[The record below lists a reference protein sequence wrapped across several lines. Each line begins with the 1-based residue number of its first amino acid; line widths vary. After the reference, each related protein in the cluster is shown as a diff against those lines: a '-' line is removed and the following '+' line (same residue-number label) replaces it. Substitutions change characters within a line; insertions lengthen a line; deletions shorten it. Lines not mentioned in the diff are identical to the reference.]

1 MGNLNDILNGM
12 TPISLDE
19 MSAVKLMNRVDTK
32 YVADDLT
39 VERLF
44 SLIKDDYFVQEIDG
58 KRVAAYDSV
67 YYDTADNHMY
77 IIHQD
82 KKLKRDKLRVR
93 NYVDTGTFFCEVKHK
108 NNHGRTKKKR
118 IEVGEKVFEEL
129 KSDEKVREFVEKE
142 LPSSSPR
149 ARTVANCCGLPAPP
163 SWRPGSPSFER
174 ITVVNKG
181 KTERITVDF
190 NVRFHNFD
198 NGNDGGIAPLVVMEL
213 KRDGRCESV
222 FQKTLF
228 ELRVKPLSI
237 SKYCIGRA
245 LTDKTLKQNRF
256 KKKIIKLEKLKKLR
270 EYAVT
275 SNNAEL

>member
-1 MGNLNDILNGM
+1 MMIINDILNEM
-12 TPISLDE
+12 SPIGLDE

-39 VERLF
+39 VAKLF
-44 SLIKDDYFVQEIDG
+44 SLIKDEYYVQEIDG

-82 KKLKRDKLRVR
+82 KKLKRDKLRIR
-93 NYVDTGTFFCEVKHK
+93 NYVDTGNYFCEVKHK

-118 IEVGEKVFEEL
+118 IEVGEGVFLNL
-129 KSDEKVREFVEKE
+129 KSDAATREFVEKE
-142 LPSSSPR
+142 LP
-149 ARTVANCCGLPAPP
+149 TYDFDC
-163 SWRPGSPSFER
+163 FEKKLSTAFDR

-190 NVRFHNFD
+190 NVRFHNFE
-198 NGNDGGIAPLVVMEL
+198 NGNECGIAPLVIMEL
-213 KRDGRCESV
+213 KRDGQCDSF

-270 EYAVT
+270 EYAAT
-275 SNNAEL
+275 SNVTTDL

>member
-1 MGNLNDILNGM
+1 MMEHVNDILKDM

-39 VERLF
+39 VAKLF
-44 SLIKDDYFVQEIDG
+44 SLIKDDYYVQEING

-93 NYVDTGTFFCEVKHK
+93 NYVDTGNYFCEVKHK

-118 IEVGEKVFEEL
+118 IEVGASVFTDL
-129 KSDEKVREFVEKE
+129 KAEPAVREFVENQ
-142 LPSSSPR
+142 LPDYDFDGFVKKMS
-149 ARTVANCCGLPAPP
+149 TT
-163 SWRPGSPSFER
+163 FER
-174 ITVVNKG
+174 VTVVNKG
-181 KTERITVDF
+181 KTERITIDF
-190 NVRFHNFD
+190 NVRFHNFE
-198 NGNDGGIAPLVVMEL
+198 NGNDSGIAPLVIMEL
-213 KRDGRCESV
+213 KRDGQCESV

-228 ELRVKPLSI
+228 ELRVKPFSI

-245 LTDKTLKQNRF
+245 LTDKNLKQNRF
-256 KKKIIKLEKLKKLR
+256 KKKILKLEKLKKIR

-275 SNNAEL
+275 SDNAEL

>member
-1 MGNLNDILNGM
+1 MLSINDILNEM
-12 TPISLDE
+12 VPISLDE

-39 VERLF
+39 VAKLF
-44 SLIKDDYFVQEIDG
+44 SLIKEEYYVQEIEG
-58 KRVAAYDSV
+58 KRIAAYDSI
-67 YYDTADNHMY
+67 YYDTVDNHMY

-93 NYVDTGTFFCEVKHK
+93 NYVDTGNYFCEVKHK

-118 IEVGEKVFEEL
+118 IEVGENVFADL
-129 KSDEKVREFVEKE
+129 KSDEAVREFVENQ
-142 LPSSSPR
+142 LPDYDFDGFVKKLS
-149 ARTVANCCGLPAPP
+149 T
-163 SWRPGSPSFER
+163 SFER
-174 ITVVNKG
+174 VTVVNKG
-181 KTERITVDF
+181 KTERITIDF
-190 NVRFHNFD
+190 NVRFHNFE
-198 NGNDGGIAPLVVMEL
+198 NGNETGIAPLVIMEL
-213 KRDGRCESV
+213 KRDGRCESF

-228 ELRVKPLSI
+228 DMRVKPLSI

-270 EYAVT
+270 EYAIT
-275 SNNAEL
+275 SNYSAGV

>member
-1 MGNLNDILNGM
+1 MMPVFNDILREM
-12 TPISLDE
+12 TPISLDD

-39 VERLF
+39 VAKLF
-44 SLIKDDYFVQEIDG
+44 SLIKDDYYVQEIDG

-82 KKLKRDKLRVR
+82 KKLKRDKLRIR
-93 NYVDTGTFFCEVKHK
+93 NYVDTGNYFCEVKHK

-118 IEVGEKVFEEL
+118 IEVGAGVFADL
-129 KSDEKVREFVEKE
+129 KSDPEVREFVEKQ
-142 LPSSSPR
+142 LPDYNFDGFVKKLS
-149 ARTVANCCGLPAPP
+149 T
-163 SWRPGSPSFER
+163 SFDR
-174 ITVVNKG
+174 VTVVNKG
-181 KTERITVDF
+181 KTERITIDF

-198 NGNDGGIAPLVVMEL
+198 NGNESGIAPLIIMEL
-213 KRDGRCESV
+213 KRAGRCESI

-270 EYAVT
+270 EYAFTSAVT
-275 SNNAEL
+275 TEL

>member
-1 MGNLNDILNGM
+1 MLSVDDIVNAM
-12 TPISLDE
+12 SPISLDE

-32 YVADDLT
+32 YVAHDII
-39 VERLF
+39 VAKLF
-44 SLIKDDYFVQEIDG
+44 SLIKDEYFVQEIEG

-67 YYDTADNHMY
+67 YYDTEDNHMY

-82 KKLKRDKLRVR
+82 KKLKRDKLRIR
-93 NYVDTGTFFCEVKHK
+93 NYVDTGNYFCEVKHK

-118 IEVGEKVFEEL
+118 IEVGQEVFEDL
-129 KSDEKVREFVEKE
+129 RSDAATRAFVEKE
-142 LPSSSPR
+142 LPDYDFDGFVKKLS
-149 ARTVANCCGLPAPP
+149 T
-163 SWRPGSPSFER
+163 SFDR

-181 KTERITVDF
+181 KTERITIDF

-198 NGNDGGIAPLVVMEL
+198 NGNETGIAPLVIMEL
-213 KRDGRCESV
+213 KRDGRCES
-222 FQKTLF
+222 FFKKTLF

-256 KKKIIKLEKLKKLR
+256 KKKIIKLEKLKKIG
-270 EYAVT
+270 EYGITSDVT
-275 SNNAEL
+275 TNL

>member
-1 MGNLNDILNGM
+1 MIEAINEILLKM
-12 TPISLDE
+12 DSISLDE

-39 VERLF
+39 VAKLF
-44 SLIKDDYFVQEIDG
+44 SLIKDEYYVQEIDG
-58 KRVAAYDSV
+58 KRVAAYDSI
-67 YYDTADNHMY
+67 YYDTFDNHMY

-93 NYVDTGTFFCEVKHK
+93 NYVDTGNYFCEVKHK

-118 IEVGEKVFEEL
+118 IEVGENVFADL
-129 KSDEKVREFVEKE
+129 KSDPATREFVEKQ
-142 LPSSSPR
+142 LPDYDFDGFEKKLS
-149 ARTVANCCGLPAPP
+149 T
-163 SWRPGSPSFER
+163 SFER

-190 NVRFHNFD
+190 NVRFHNFE
-198 NGNDGGIAPLVVMEL
+198 NGNDEGIAPLVIMEL
-213 KRDGRCESV
+213 KRDGQCESF
-222 FQKTLF
+222 FQKMLF

-245 LTDKTLKQNRF
+245 MTDKTLKQNRF
-256 KKKIIKLEKLKKLR
+256 KKKLIKLDKLKKIR
-270 EYAVT
+270 EDVT
-275 SNNAEL
+275 TSISL

>member
-1 MGNLNDILNGM
+1 MKLNIDDIVNEM

-39 VERLF
+39 VRKLF
-44 SLIKDDYFVQEIDG
+44 SLIKDEYFVQEIDG
-58 KRVAAYDSV
+58 KRIAAYDSI
-67 YYDTADNHMY
+67 YYDTVDNHMY

-93 NYVDTGTFFCEVKHK
+93 NYVDTGNYFCEVKHK

-118 IEVGEKVFEEL
+118 IEVGENVFQDL
-129 KSDEKVREFVEKE
+129 KSDQAAREFVEKR
-142 LPSSSPR
+142 LPQYDFD
-149 ARTVANCCGLPAPP
+149 G
-163 SWRPGSPSFER
+163 FEKKLSTTFDR
-174 ITVVNKG
+174 VTIVNKG
-181 KTERITVDF
+181 KTERITIDY
-190 NVRFHNFD
+190 NVRFRNLE
-198 NGNDGGIAPLVVMEL
+198 NGNVSGMAPLVIMEL
-213 KRDGRCESV
+213 KRDGQCESF

-228 ELRVKPLSI
+228 ELRIKPLSI

-245 LTDKTLKQNRF
+245 MTDATLKQNRF
-256 KKKIIKLEKLKKLR
+256 KKKIIKIEKLKKIR

-275 SNNAEL
+275 TNYAKL

>member
-1 MGNLNDILNGM
+1 MMLTINDILNEM

-39 VERLF
+39 VTKLF
-44 SLIKDDYFVQEIDG
+44 SLIKDDYYVQEIDG
-58 KRVAAYDSV
+58 KRVAAYDSI
-67 YYDTADNHMY
+67 YYDTVDNHMY

-93 NYVDTGTFFCEVKHK
+93 NYVDTGTYFCEVKHK

-118 IEVGEKVFEEL
+118 VEVGENVFHDL
-129 KSDEKVREFVEKE
+129 KCDKKTREFVEKE
-142 LPSSSPR
+142 LPDYDFDGFEKKMS
-149 ARTVANCCGLPAPP
+149 T
-163 SWRPGSPSFER
+163 SFER

-190 NVRFHNFD
+190 NVRFHNFE
-198 NGNDGGIAPLVVMEL
+198 NGNDNGIAPLVVMEL
-213 KRDGRCESV
+213 KRDGRCESI

>member
-1 MGNLNDILNGM
+1 MLNINDILNEM

-39 VERLF
+39 VAKLF
-44 SLIKDDYFVQEIDG
+44 SLIKDEYYVQEIDG

-67 YYDTADNHMY
+67 YYDTVDNHMY

-93 NYVDTGTFFCEVKHK
+93 NYVDTGNYFCEVKHK

-118 IEVGEKVFEEL
+118 IEVGEKVFANL
-129 KSDEKVREFVEKE
+129 NGDPAVREFVENQ
-142 LPSSSPR
+142 LPDYDFDGFMKKLS
-149 ARTVANCCGLPAPP
+149 T
-163 SWRPGSPSFER
+163 SFER
-174 ITVVNKG
+174 VTVVNKG
-181 KTERITVDF
+181 KTERITIDY

-198 NGNDGGIAPLVVMEL
+198 NGNEAGIAPLVIMEL
-213 KRDGRCESV
+213 KRDGQCDSF

-228 ELRVKPLSI
+228 EMRVKSLSI

-270 EYAVT
+270 EYAIT
-275 SNNAEL
+275 STNAAGI

>member
-1 MGNLNDILNGM
+1 MMLTINDILNEM

-39 VERLF
+39 VTKLF
-44 SLIKDDYFVQEIDG
+44 SLIKDDYYVQEIDG
-58 KRVAAYDSV
+58 KRVAAYDSI
-67 YYDTADNHMY
+67 YYDTVDNHMY

-93 NYVDTGTFFCEVKHK
+93 NYVDTGTYFCEVKHK

-118 IEVGEKVFEEL
+118 VEVGENVFRDL
-129 KSDEKVREFVEKE
+129 KCDEKVREFVESQ
-142 LPSSSPR
+142 LPDYDFDGFVKKMS
-149 ARTVANCCGLPAPP
+149 T
-163 SWRPGSPSFER
+163 SFER

-190 NVRFHNFD
+190 NVRFHNFE
-198 NGNDGGIAPLVVMEL
+198 NGNDNGIAPLVVMEL
-213 KRDGRCESV
+213 KRDGRCESI

>member
-1 MGNLNDILNGM
+1 MMLTINDILNEM

-39 VERLF
+39 VTKLF
-44 SLIKDDYFVQEIDG
+44 SLIKDDYYVQEIDG
-58 KRVAAYDSV
+58 KRVAAYDSI
-67 YYDTADNHMY
+67 YYDTVDNHMY

-93 NYVDTGTFFCEVKHK
+93 NYVDTGTYFCEVKHK

-118 IEVGEKVFEEL
+118 VEVGENVFHDL
-129 KSDEKVREFVEKE
+129 KCDEKTREFVEKE
-142 LPSSSPR
+142 LHEYDFDGFEKKMS
-149 ARTVANCCGLPAPP
+149 T
-163 SWRPGSPSFER
+163 SFER

-190 NVRFHNFD
+190 NVRFHNFE
-198 NGNDGGIAPLVVMEL
+198 NGNDNGIAPLVVMEL
-213 KRDGRCESV
+213 KRDGRCESI

>member
-1 MGNLNDILNGM
+1 MKPLDDILNM
-12 TPISLDE
+12 MEPISLDD
-19 MSAVKLMNRVDTK
+19 MSAVKMMNRIDTK

-39 VERLF
+39 VNKLF
-44 SLIKDDYFVQEIDG
+44 ELIKDEYYVQEIDG
-58 KRVAAYDSV
+58 KRISAYDSV

-93 NYVDTGTFFCEVKHK
+93 NYVDTGTYFCEVKHK

-118 IEVGEKVFEEL
+118 IEVGEGVFADL
-129 KSDEKVREFVEKE
+129 KSDAATREFVENQ
-142 LPSSSPR
+142 LPTYDFDGFVKKLST
-149 ARTVANCCGLPAPP
+149 A
-163 SWRPGSPSFER
+163 FER
-174 ITVVNKG
+174 VTVVNKG
-181 KTERITVDF
+181 KTERITIDF
-190 NVRFHNFD
+190 NVRFHNFE
-198 NGNDGGIAPLVVMEL
+198 NGNECGIAPLVIIEL
-213 KRDGRCESV
+213 KRDGQCESF

-228 ELRVKPLSI
+228 DLRVKPLSI

-270 EYAVT
+270 EYAIT
-275 SNNAEL
+275 SNDAAGV

>member
-1 MGNLNDILNGM
+1 MLTINDILHEM

-39 VERLF
+39 VTKLF
-44 SLIKDDYFVQEIDG
+44 SLIKDDYYVQEIDG
-58 KRVAAYDSV
+58 KRVAAYDSI
-67 YYDTADNHMY
+67 YYDTVDNHMY

-93 NYVDTGTFFCEVKHK
+93 NYVDTGTYFCEVKHK

-118 IEVGEKVFEEL
+118 VEVGENVFHDL
-129 KSDEKVREFVEKE
+129 KCDEKVREFVENQ
-142 LPSSSPR
+142 LPDYNFDGFEKKMS
-149 ARTVANCCGLPAPP
+149 T
-163 SWRPGSPSFER
+163 SFER

-190 NVRFHNFD
+190 DVRFHNFE
-198 NGNDGGIAPLVVMEL
+198 NGNDSGIAPLVVMEL
-213 KRDGRCESV
+213 KRDGRCESI

-270 EYAVT
+270 EYAAT
-275 SNNAEL
+275 SDNAKL

>member
-1 MGNLNDILNGM
+1 MMLTINDILNEM

-39 VERLF
+39 VTKLF
-44 SLIKDDYFVQEIDG
+44 SLIKDDYYVQEIDG
-58 KRVAAYDSV
+58 KRVAAYDSI
-67 YYDTADNHMY
+67 YYDTVDNHMY

-93 NYVDTGTFFCEVKHK
+93 NYVDTGTYFCEVKHK

-118 IEVGEKVFEEL
+118 VEVGEDVFRDL
-129 KSDEKVREFVEKE
+129 KCDEKTREFVEKE
-142 LPSSSPR
+142 LPEYDFDGFEKKMS
-149 ARTVANCCGLPAPP
+149 T
-163 SWRPGSPSFER
+163 SFER

-190 NVRFHNFD
+190 NVRFHNFE
-198 NGNDGGIAPLVVMEL
+198 NGNDNGIAPLVVMEL
-213 KRDGRCESV
+213 KRDGRCESI

-228 ELRVKPLSI
+228 DLRVKPLSI

-245 LTDKTLKQNRF
+245 LTDKRLKQNRF

>member
-1 MGNLNDILNGM
+1 MMLNVNDIVNEM

-32 YVADDLT
+32 YVADDLI
-39 VERLF
+39 VSKLF
-44 SLIKDDYFVQEIDG
+44 SLIKDEYYVQEING

-67 YYDTADNHMY
+67 YYDTVDNHMY

-82 KKLKRDKLRVR
+82 KKLKRDKLRIR
-93 NYVDTGTFFCEVKHK
+93 NYVDTGNYFCEVKHK

-118 IEVGEKVFEEL
+118 IEVGRGVFEDL
-129 KSDEKVREFVEKE
+129 KSDAATRAFVEKE
-142 LPSSSPR
+142 LPDYDFDGFVKKLS
-149 ARTVANCCGLPAPP
+149 T
-163 SWRPGSPSFER
+163 SFDR

-181 KTERITVDF
+181 KTERITIDF

-198 NGNDGGIAPLVVMEL
+198 NGNETGIAPLVIMEL
-213 KRDGRCESV
+213 KRDGRCESF

-256 KKKIIKLEKLKKLR
+256 KKKIIKLEKLKKIG
-270 EYAVT
+270 EYGITSDVT
-275 SNNAEL
+275 TNL

>member
-1 MGNLNDILNGM
+1 MMLTINDILNEM

-39 VERLF
+39 VTKLF
-44 SLIKDDYFVQEIDG
+44 SLIKDDYYVQEIDE
-58 KRVAAYDSV
+58 KRVAAYDSI
-67 YYDTADNHMY
+67 YYDTVDNHMY

-93 NYVDTGTFFCEVKHK
+93 NYVDTGTYFCEVKHK

-118 IEVGEKVFEEL
+118 VEVGENVFHDL
-129 KSDEKVREFVEKE
+129 KCDEKTRGFVEKE
-142 LPSSSPR
+142 LPEYDFDGFEKKMS
-149 ARTVANCCGLPAPP
+149 T
-163 SWRPGSPSFER
+163 SFER

-190 NVRFHNFD
+190 NVRFHNFE
-198 NGNDGGIAPLVVMEL
+198 NGNDNGIAPLVVMEL
-213 KRDGRCESV
+213 KRDGRCESI

>member
-1 MGNLNDILNGM
+1 MMLNINDILNEM

-19 MSAVKLMNRVDTK
+19 MSAVKLMNRIDTK

-39 VERLF
+39 VAKLF
-44 SLIKDDYFVQEIDG
+44 SLIKDDYYVQEIDG
-58 KRVAAYDSV
+58 KRVAKYDSI
-67 YYDTADNHMY
+67 YYDTVDNHMY

-93 NYVDTGTFFCEVKHK
+93 NYVDTGTYFCEVKHK

-118 IEVGEKVFEEL
+118 IEVGENVFL
-129 KSDEKVREFVEKE
+129 DVKSDEKTREFVENQ
-142 LPSSSPR
+142 LPTYDFDGFMKKLS
-149 ARTVANCCGLPAPP
+149 T
-163 SWRPGSPSFER
+163 SFER
-174 ITVVNKG
+174 ITIVNKG
-181 KTERITVDF
+181 KTERITIDF
-190 NVRFHNFD
+190 NVRFHNFE
-198 NGNDGGIAPLVVMEL
+198 NGNDTGIAPLVIMEL
-213 KRDGRCESV
+213 KRDGQCESI
-222 FQKTLF
+222 FQKALF

-270 EYAVT
+270 EYAVA

>member
-1 MGNLNDILNGM
+1 MMLTINDILNEM

-39 VERLF
+39 VTKLF
-44 SLIKDDYFVQEIDG
+44 SLIKDDYYVQEIDG
-58 KRVAAYDSV
+58 KRVAAYDSI
-67 YYDTADNHMY
+67 YYDTVDNHMY

-93 NYVDTGTFFCEVKHK
+93 NYVDTGTYFCEVKHK

-118 IEVGEKVFEEL
+118 VEVGENVFHDL
-129 KSDEKVREFVEKE
+129 KCDKKTREFVEKE
-142 LPSSSPR
+142 LPEYDFDGFEKKMS
-149 ARTVANCCGLPAPP
+149 T
-163 SWRPGSPSFER
+163 SFER

-190 NVRFHNFD
+190 NVRFHNFE
-198 NGNDGGIAPLVVMEL
+198 NGNDNGIAPLVVMEL
-213 KRDGRCESV
+213 KRDGRCESI

-228 ELRVKPLSI
+228 DLRVKPLSI

>member
-1 MGNLNDILNGM
+1 MMLKINDILNDM

-39 VERLF
+39 VVKLLRM
-44 SLIKDDYFVQEIDG
+44 IKDDYYVQDIDG

-67 YYDTADNHMY
+67 YYDTIDNHMY

-82 KKLKRDKLRVR
+82 KKLKREKLRVR
-93 NYVDTGTFFCEVKHK
+93 NYVDTGTYFCEVKHK

-118 IEVGEKVFEEL
+118 IEVGESVFADL
-129 KSDEKVREFVEKE
+129 KSEEKTREFVENQ
-142 LPSSSPR
+142 LPDYDFDGFVKKLS
-149 ARTVANCCGLPAPP
+149 TT
-163 SWRPGSPSFER
+163 FER
-174 ITVVNKG
+174 VTVVNKG
-181 KTERITVDF
+181 KTERITIDF

-198 NGNDGGIAPLVVMEL
+198 NGNDDGIAPLVIMEL
-213 KRDGRCESV
+213 KRDGQCESV
-222 FQKTLF
+222 FQKALF

-275 SNNAEL
+275 SDNAEL

>member
-1 MGNLNDILNGM
+1 MLTINDILKEM
-12 TPISLDE
+12 SPISLDE

-39 VERLF
+39 VTKLF
-44 SLIKDDYFVQEIDG
+44 SLIKDDYYVQEIDG
-58 KRVAAYDSV
+58 KRVAAYDSI
-67 YYDTADNHMY
+67 YYDTVDNHMY

-93 NYVDTGTFFCEVKHK
+93 NYVDTGTYFCEVKHK

-118 IEVGEKVFEEL
+118 VEVGENVFQDL
-129 KSDEKVREFVEKE
+129 KCDEKTREFVEKE
-142 LPSSSPR
+142 LPDYDFGGFVKKMS
-149 ARTVANCCGLPAPP
+149 T
-163 SWRPGSPSFER
+163 SFER

-190 NVRFHNFD
+190 NVRFHNFE
-198 NGNDGGIAPLVVMEL
+198 NGNETGIAPLVVMEL
-213 KRDGRCESV
+213 KRDGRCESI

-270 EYAVT
+270 EYGITSDVT
-275 SNNAEL
+275 TNL

>member
-1 MGNLNDILNGM
+1 MLNINDILNEM

-39 VERLF
+39 VAKLF
-44 SLIKDDYFVQEIDG
+44 SLIKDDYYVQEIDG
-58 KRVAAYDSV
+58 KRVAAYDSI
-67 YYDTADNHMY
+67 YYDTVDNHMY

-93 NYVDTGTFFCEVKHK
+93 NYVDTGTYFCEVKHK

-118 IEVGEKVFEEL
+118 VEVGENVFHDL
-129 KSDEKVREFVEKE
+129 KCDKKTREFVEKE
-142 LPSSSPR
+142 LPDYDFDGFEKKMS
-149 ARTVANCCGLPAPP
+149 T
-163 SWRPGSPSFER
+163 SFER

-190 NVRFHNFD
+190 NVRFHNFE
-198 NGNDGGIAPLVVMEL
+198 NGNDNGIAPLVVMEL
-213 KRDGRCESV
+213 KRDGRCESI

>member
-1 MGNLNDILNGM
+1 MMESFNDILNAM

-19 MSAVKLMNRVDTK
+19 MSSVKLMNRVDTK

-39 VERLF
+39 VTKLF
-44 SLIKDDYFVQEIDG
+44 SLIKDEYYVQEING
-58 KRVAAYDSV
+58 KRVAAYDSI

-93 NYVDTGTFFCEVKHK
+93 NYVDTGTYFCEVKHK

-118 IEVGEKVFEEL
+118 IEVGENVFTDL
-129 KSDEKVREFVEKE
+129 KSDAAVREFVEKQ
-142 LPSSSPR
+142 LPDYDFDGFEKKMS
-149 ARTVANCCGLPAPP
+149 TT
-163 SWRPGSPSFER
+163 FER
-174 ITVVNKG
+174 VTIVNKG
-181 KTERITVDF
+181 KTERITIDF
-190 NVRFHNFD
+190 NVRFHNFE
-198 NGNDGGIAPLVVMEL
+198 NENENGIAPLIIMEL
-213 KRDGRCESV
+213 KRDGRCESF

>member
-1 MGNLNDILNGM
+1 MMPVFNDILREM
-12 TPISLDE
+12 TPISLDD

-39 VERLF
+39 VAKLF
-44 SLIKDDYFVQEIDG
+44 SLIKDDYYVQEIDG

-82 KKLKRDKLRVR
+82 KKLKRDKLRIR
-93 NYVDTGTFFCEVKHK
+93 NYVDTGNYFCEVKHK

-118 IEVGEKVFEEL
+118 IEVGAGVFADL
-129 KSDEKVREFVEKE
+129 KSDPEVREFVEKQ
-142 LPSSSPR
+142 LPDYDFDGFVKKLS
-149 ARTVANCCGLPAPP
+149 T
-163 SWRPGSPSFER
+163 SFDR
-174 ITVVNKG
+174 VTVVNKG
-181 KTERITVDF
+181 KTERITIDF

-198 NGNDGGIAPLVVMEL
+198 NGNESGIAPLIIMEL
-213 KRDGRCESV
+213 KRDGRCESI

-270 EYAVT
+270 EYAFTSAVT
-275 SNNAEL
+275 TEL

>member
-1 MGNLNDILNGM
+1 MLSVDDIVNTM
-12 TPISLDE
+12 SPISLDE

-32 YVADDLT
+32 YVAHDRIVT
-39 VERLF
+39 KLF
-44 SLIKDDYFVQEIDG
+44 SLIKDEYFVQEVEG

-67 YYDTADNHMY
+67 YYDTEDNHMY

-82 KKLKRDKLRVR
+82 KKLKRDKLRIR
-93 NYVDTGTFFCEVKHK
+93 NYVDTGNYFCEVKHK

-118 IEVGEKVFEEL
+118 IEVGQEVFEDL
-129 KSDEKVREFVEKE
+129 RSDAATRSFVEKE
-142 LPSSSPR
+142 LPGYDFDGFVKKLS
-149 ARTVANCCGLPAPP
+149 TT
-163 SWRPGSPSFER
+163 FDR

-181 KTERITVDF
+181 KTERITIDF

-198 NGNDGGIAPLVVMEL
+198 NGNETGIAPLVIMEL
-213 KRDGRCESV
+213 KRDGRCESF

-256 KKKIIKLEKLKKLR
+256 KKKIIKLEKLKKIG
-270 EYAVT
+270 EYGITSDVT
-275 SNNAEL
+275 TDL

>member
-142 LPSSSPR
+142 LPDYDFDGFVKKMS
-149 ARTVANCCGLPAPP
+149 T
-163 SWRPGSPSFER
+163 SFER

>member
-1 MGNLNDILNGM
+1 MMESFNDILNAM

-19 MSAVKLMNRVDTK
+19 MSSVKLMNRVDTK

-39 VERLF
+39 VTKLF
-44 SLIKDDYFVQEIDG
+44 SLIKDEYYVQEING
-58 KRVAAYDSV
+58 KRVAAYDSI

-93 NYVDTGTFFCEVKHK
+93 NYVDTGNFFCEVKHK

-118 IEVGEKVFEEL
+118 IEVGKNVFTDL
-129 KSDEKVREFVEKE
+129 KSDAVVREFVEKQ
-142 LPSSSPR
+142 LPDYDFDGFEKKMS
-149 ARTVANCCGLPAPP
+149 TT
-163 SWRPGSPSFER
+163 FER
-174 ITVVNKG
+174 VTIVNKG
-181 KTERITVDF
+181 KTERITIDF
-190 NVRFHNFD
+190 NVRFHNFE
-198 NGNDGGIAPLVVMEL
+198 NENENGIAPLIIMEL
-213 KRDGRCESV
+213 KRDGRCESF

>member
-1 MGNLNDILNGM
+1 MLIVDDILKEM
-12 TPISLDE
+12 TPIGLDE

-39 VERLF
+39 VAKLF
-44 SLIKDDYFVQEIDG
+44 SLIKNEYYVQEIDG
-58 KRVAAYDSV
+58 KRVAAYDSI
-67 YYDTADNHMY
+67 YYDTVDNHMY

-82 KKLKRDKLRVR
+82 KKLKRDKLRIR
-93 NYVDTGTFFCEVKHK
+93 NYVDTGNYFCEVKHK

-118 IEVGEKVFEEL
+118 IEVGKTVFEDI
-129 KSDEKVREFVEKE
+129 KIDSATRAFVEKE
-142 LPSSSPR
+142 LPDYDF
-149 ARTVANCCGLPAPP
+149 NG
-163 SWRPGSPSFER
+163 FEKKLSTTFDR

-181 KTERITVDF
+181 KTERITIDF
-190 NVRFHNFD
+190 NVRFHNFE
-198 NGNDGGIAPLVVMEL
+198 NGNDDGIAPLVVMEL
-213 KRDGRCESV
+213 KRDGRCESF

-270 EYAVT
+270 EYGITSDVT
-275 SNNAEL
+275 TNL

>member
-1 MGNLNDILNGM
+1 MLSVDDIVNAM
-12 TPISLDE
+12 SPISLDE

-32 YVADDLT
+32 YVAHDII
-39 VERLF
+39 VAKLF
-44 SLIKDDYFVQEIDG
+44 SLIKDEYFVQEVEG

-67 YYDTADNHMY
+67 YYDTEDNHMY

-82 KKLKRDKLRVR
+82 KKLKRDKLRIR
-93 NYVDTGTFFCEVKHK
+93 NYVDTGNYFCEVKHK

-118 IEVGEKVFEEL
+118 IEVGQEVFEDL
-129 KSDEKVREFVEKE
+129 RSDAATRSFVEKE
-142 LPSSSPR
+142 LPDYDFDGFVKKLS
-149 ARTVANCCGLPAPP
+149 TT
-163 SWRPGSPSFER
+163 FDR

-181 KTERITVDF
+181 KTERITIDF

-198 NGNDGGIAPLVVMEL
+198 NGNETGIAPLVIMEL
-213 KRDGRCESV
+213 KRDGRCESF

-256 KKKIIKLEKLKKLR
+256 KKKIIKLEKLKKIG
-270 EYAVT
+270 EYGITSDVT
-275 SNNAEL
+275 TDL